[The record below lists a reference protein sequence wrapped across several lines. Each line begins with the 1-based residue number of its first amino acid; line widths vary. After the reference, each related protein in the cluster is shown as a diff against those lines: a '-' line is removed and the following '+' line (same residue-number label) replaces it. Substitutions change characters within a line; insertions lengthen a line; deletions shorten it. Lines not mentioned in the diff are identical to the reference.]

1 MKLVIV
7 GAGKVGE
14 TLVSEFV
21 NENHD
26 IVVVD
31 VDQNTV
37 SGVVNRY
44 DVNGVIGGG
53 LERTVLLDAG
63 VDKADFLIA
72 CTSRDEVNILCS
84 VLGKKLGAKHTI
96 ARVRD
101 PEYFKEVDNMK
112 DVLGLDYAFNPE
124 LATANEIVQVLKF
137 PSANTVDSFAKGR
150 AVMVD
155 FDILEGNPL
164 IGQSLK
170 EISSSYGK
178 KILIAMVLRGEEVII
193 PHGDFV
199 VEENDNLHIIASET
213 EITAFCKKLKIFK
226 PRAKNVFVIGG
237 GKIAYYLA
245 QKLIANGVNVKIVEK
260 DEERA
265 KELSASLPKARV
277 ILADATE
284 QEVLD
289 EENLK
294 GCDACVTLTGMD
306 EQNLIVSL
314 YAKQSGVEKV
324 VSKVDRQSVLNMVKM
339 LGLDTVVTP
348 KSVIANQIIRFVR
361 ASQTASGDGI
371 NNLYK
376 LHDKVE
382 ALEFTVS
389 EKFPALNKKLKEIG
403 IKKNVLVGGIV
414 RGDEFILP
422 SGETEFVAGD
432 KVIVVTAISKIAEL
446 VQILN

>member
-1 MKLVIV
+1 MQVGDIMSKYECGKIV
-7 GAGKVGE
+7 TGCVTGVENYGIFVSLDEYYSGLIHISEISTKFVKDINDYVNIGE
-14 TLVSEFV
+14 T
-21 NENHD
+21 
-26 IVVVD
+26 I
-31 VDQNTV
+31 
-37 SGVVNRY
+37 R
-44 DVNGVIGGG
+44 
-53 LERTVLLDAG
+53 
-63 VDKADFLIA
+63 
-72 CTSRDEVNILCS
+72 
-84 VLGKKLGAKHTI
+84 
-96 ARVRD
+96 
-101 PEYFKEVDNMK
+101 
-112 DVLGLDYAFNPE
+112 
-124 LATANEIVQVLKF
+124 
-137 PSANTVDSFAKGR
+137 
-150 AVMVD
+150 
-155 FDILEGNPL
+155 
-164 IGQSLK
+164 
-170 EISSSYGK
+170 
-178 KILIAMVLRGEEVII
+178 
-193 PHGDFV
+193 
-199 VEENDNLHIIASET
+199 
-213 EITAFCKKLKIFK
+213 
-226 PRAKNVFVIGG
+226 
-237 GKIAYYLA
+237 
-245 QKLIANGVNVKIVEK
+245 VKIVEK

-422 SGETEFVAGD
+422 SGETEFVTGD